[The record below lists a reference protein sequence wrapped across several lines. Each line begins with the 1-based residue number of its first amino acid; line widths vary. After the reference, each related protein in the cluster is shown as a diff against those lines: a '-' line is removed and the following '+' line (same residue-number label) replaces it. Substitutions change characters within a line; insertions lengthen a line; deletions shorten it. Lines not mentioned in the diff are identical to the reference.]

1 VITDRV
7 LALQSLY
14 LSLEISSDDMLRFYK
29 GSAKEIVANAE
40 NGQSV
45 RFPAQV
51 LRSHVSSDGVYGRFR
66 IDFDEAS
73 KFVAIHRVG
82 DLSP

>member
-1 VITDRV
+1 V
-7 LALQSLY
+7 ALQSLF
-14 LSLEISSDDMLRFYK
+14 LSLEISSDDMLRFYQ
-29 GSAKEIVANAE
+29 GAAREIVASAE

-51 LRSHVSSDGVYGRFR
+51 LRSHVSSDGIHGRFR
-66 IDFDEAS
+66 IDFDEEL

-82 DLSP
+82 NLSP